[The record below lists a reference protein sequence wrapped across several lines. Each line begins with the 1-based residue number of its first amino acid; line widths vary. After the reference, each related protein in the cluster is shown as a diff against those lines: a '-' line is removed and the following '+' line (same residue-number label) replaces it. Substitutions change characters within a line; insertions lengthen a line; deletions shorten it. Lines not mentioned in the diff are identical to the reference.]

1 MVTDA
6 SALATL
12 LGLVKS
18 GKVIDL
24 SVPLAEDLPGSWPT
38 HMPFQRKLFNYFK
51 DQPALG
57 QPLSGSRGPYHTA
70 VLTID
75 EHAGTHVDA
84 PAHFIPPPGSGL
96 FNAAE
101 IGTVTVEQLA
111 LTDLIGPAAVI
122 DVTALTDTGGPG
134 VSPEITPKHI
144 TDWEAKHGQLE
155 PGEIVLFRSDW
166 DKHYVRGPEGSKYAM
181 DSVVLKSG
189 PGWPSPGVPTLELL
203 FGRGIKTIGLDGAS
217 VGSSHD
223 GVPPH
228 VWGLGRGMIYVE
240 LLANLNQLPPRG
252 ALFAFL
258 PLKIQG
264 GSAAPGRGI
273 AIIP

>member
-1 MVTDA
+1 MATDA

-96 FNAAE
+96 PNAAE
-101 IGTVTVEQLA
+101 IGKVTVEQLA

-134 VSPEITPKHI
+134 ISPEITPKHI
-144 TDWEAKHGQLE
+144 TDWEAKHGRLQNFDFWNF
-155 PGEIVLFRSDW
+155 GIDDFHDFT
-166 DKHYVRGPEGSKYAM
+166 A
-181 DSVVLKSG
+181 SG
-189 PGWPSPGVPTLELL
+189 WV
-203 FGRGIKTIGLDGAS
+203 A
-217 VGSSHD
+217 
-223 GVPPH
+223 
-228 VWGLGRGMIYVE
+228 
-240 LLANLNQLPPRG
+240 LARG
-252 ALFAFL
+252 APSCNRFKRYS
-258 PLKIQG
+258 P
-264 GSAAPGRGI
+264 
-273 AIIP
+273 

>member
-1 MVTDA
+1 MATDT
-6 SALATL
+6 SPLAAL

-18 GKVIDL
+18 GKVVDL
-24 SVPLAEDLPGSWPT
+24 SVPLAEDLPSTWPT

-96 FNAAE
+96 PNAAE
-101 IGTVTVEQLA
+101 IGKVTVEQLA

-144 TDWEAKHGQLE
+144 TDWEAKHGQLQQ
-155 PGEIVLFRSDW
+155 GEIVLFRSDW
-166 DKHYVRGPEGSKYAM
+166 DNTMCVGPKAASTPWIPLCSNRG
-181 DSVVLKSG
+181 
-189 PGWPSPGVPTLELL
+189 
-203 FGRGIKTIGLDGAS
+203 
-217 VGSSHD
+217 
-223 GVPPH
+223 
-228 VWGLGRGMIYVE
+228 
-240 LLANLNQLPPRG
+240 
-252 ALFAFL
+252 
-258 PLKIQG
+258 QG
-264 GSAAPGRGI
+264 GHRRGFRRSSCCSAAGSRRSASTALLSAPPTTGSRRMSGVW
-273 AIIP
+273 AAA